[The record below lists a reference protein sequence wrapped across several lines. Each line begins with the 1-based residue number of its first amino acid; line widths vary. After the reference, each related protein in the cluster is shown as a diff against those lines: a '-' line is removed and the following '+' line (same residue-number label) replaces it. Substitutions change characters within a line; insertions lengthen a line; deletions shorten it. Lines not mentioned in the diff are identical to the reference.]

1 MAATLF
7 SPVSLGRYRL
17 AHRVVLAP
25 MTRLRSLQPGDA
37 PSPMMVTFYGQ
48 RASKDGL
55 LIAESASIS
64 RSARSYLGAPGIYT
78 DDHAAHWAE
87 VTAAVHAKGGRIF
100 LQLIHPGRQAHS
112 SLIDGQDPIAPSVDN
127 DAKLTALTTEGW
139 VPASPHRALDRTEI
153 PDVLDQFGLAA
164 QLALQ
169 AGFDGVELH
178 GANGYLVD
186 QFLQDGT
193 NRRDDDYGGP
203 VSNRARFLFEALAR
217 LIEVWD
223 ADRVGLRLSPSGQWG
238 DITDSD
244 PASTFGYVADR
255 ADSLGLAYLHI
266 IEPRVKGDDTL
277 LEGAAPV
284 AAASIRQHYSGNIIA
299 AGGFTPDG
307 AEDIVSAG
315 HADLVAFGRWFAAN
329 PDLPDRFRRHQ
340 PLNPYDRSAFW
351 GGDEHG
357 YIDYPTFEQAA
368 ATGRYTTTAILGC
381 AACGQAAHNHP
392 CTATDDLPPAGAQRC

>member
-17 AHRVVLAP
+17 PHRVVLAP
-25 MTRLRSLQPGDA
+25 MKRLRSLQPGDT

-48 RASKDGL
+48 RASQDGL

-112 SLIDGQDPIAPSVDN
+112 SLIDGQDPVAPSVDN
-127 DAKLTALTTEGW
+127 NAKLTALTTEGW

-153 PDVLDQFGLAA
+153 TNVVDQFGLAA

-203 VSNRARFLFEALAR
+203 VANRALHHYRDAR
-217 LIEVWD
+217 LRGVR
-223 ADRVGLRLSPSGQWG
+223 ATSPQPPLHRDGRPTARRRSALLNTPQ
-238 DITDSD
+238 
-244 PASTFGYVADR
+244 AS
-255 ADSLGLAYLHI
+255 
-266 IEPRVKGDDTL
+266 
-277 LEGAAPV
+277 
-284 AAASIRQHYSGNIIA
+284 AAAWAS
-299 AGGFTPDG
+299 
-307 AEDIVSAG
+307 
-315 HADLVAFGRWFAAN
+315 
-329 PDLPDRFRRHQ
+329 RR
-340 PLNPYDRSAFW
+340 PGWN
-351 GGDEHG
+351 
-357 YIDYPTFEQAA
+357 
-368 ATGRYTTTAILGC
+368 
-381 AACGQAAHNHP
+381 
-392 CTATDDLPPAGAQRC
+392 